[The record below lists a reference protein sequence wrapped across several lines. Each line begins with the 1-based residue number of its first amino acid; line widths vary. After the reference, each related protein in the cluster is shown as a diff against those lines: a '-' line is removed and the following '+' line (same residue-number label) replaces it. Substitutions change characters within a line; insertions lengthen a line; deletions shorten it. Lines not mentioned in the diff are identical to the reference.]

1 MRNRIAFCF
10 MKGAR
15 RRLRAIRADQE
26 PKVSQSQ
33 VARKAK
39 LGTFRYW
46 QIENGEGPE
55 VTKDEREAVAAAL
68 GVKVSDVAWP
78 EGAEVRAS

>member
-1 MRNRIAFCF
+1 
-10 MKGAR
+10 MKAER

-33 VARKAK
+33 VARKAGM
-39 LGTFRYW
+39 GTFRYW

-55 VTKDEREAVAAAL
+55 PSRDEREAVAAAL
-68 GVKVSDVAWP
+68 GVKVSAVAWP
-78 EGAEVRAS
+78 DGAEVRAS